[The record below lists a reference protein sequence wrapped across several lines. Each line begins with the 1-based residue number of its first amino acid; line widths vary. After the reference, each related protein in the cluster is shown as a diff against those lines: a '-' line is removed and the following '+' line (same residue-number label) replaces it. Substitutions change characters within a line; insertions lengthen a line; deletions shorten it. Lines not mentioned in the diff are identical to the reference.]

1 MIFIGR
7 DGSPSCPLSHDCG
20 APGGRALPF
29 RPRFSFVRHD
39 QRAQLERAATIRLT
53 PEELVG
59 RGQHL
64 GDLEFV
70 PFRQPAMEN
79 LQEQIALKIDKYW
92 LGILVAALGAAATQ
106 RLLGWANKN
115 KPRQISFAAQ
125 ALDRDDEVARDA
137 GEITAAEFVVTHDPG
152 DRKSVV

>member
-39 QRAQLERAATIRLT
+39 QRAQLESAATIRLT

-79 LQEQIALKIDKYW
+79 FQEQVALKIDKYW
-92 LGILVAALGAAATQ
+92 LGRSEEQTSELKY
-106 RLLGWANKN
+106 R
-115 KPRQISFAAQ
+115 F
-125 ALDRDDEVARDA
+125 
-137 GEITAAEFVVTHDPG
+137 
-152 DRKSVV
+152 